1 MGQGPYLKHSY
12 LPTTAEQGNSH
23 TQPVSTE
30 AITLTRCREV
40 ESFKVSDVT
49 VAVEEAAL
57 SVAKFRTGAWWAVG
71 TQASV
76 RKLCLCILYLVMATH
91 CPHHWKESGVGP
103 GRLLRVGLPYTAGLR
118 SLSTF
123 LYSLQAGGPR
133 GTSLG

>member
-12 LPTTAEQGNSH
+12 LPTTAEQGHSH

-30 AITLTRCREV
+30 AIALTRCREI
-40 ESFKVSDVT
+40 ESLKVGDVT

-76 RKLCLCILYLVMATH
+76 RKLCLCILYLVMA
-91 CPHHWKESGVGP
+91 ESAVGP

-118 SLSTF
+118 SLSTI